1 MIGITIS
8 VSMGL
13 SLTVKKKKKY
23 CRLKPWLLHGL
34 SFPVKLT
41 PLYELVKEVPCAAVK
56 RLYLRR
62 ALEEYLDETDPCHC
76 RPCQNGGLAAVEGTT
91 CQCHCKPYTFGA
103 ACEHGVLVGD
113 EAGQCVDSSLV
124 MLGPPKRGTPSLWA
138 LRLRFLVYGEEEIS
152 LGI

>member
-1 MIGITIS
+1 M
-8 VSMGL
+8 
-13 SLTVKKKKKY
+13 
-23 CRLKPWLLHGL
+23 
-34 SFPVKLT
+34 SFPAQLT

-103 ACEHGVLVGD
+103 ACEYGVLVGD
-113 EAGQCVDSSLV
+113 EAGQCADSSLV
-124 MLGPPKRGTPSLWA
+124 MLDPSKRGTPSLQA
-138 LRLRFLVYGEEEIS
+138 LRLRFLVYGEKEIS